1 MPRYG
6 LHGKMVAKPG
16 MGDALASILL
26 RAADALQDDPG
37 CELYVIHRSA
47 DEADSVWVS
56 EVWIDKA
63 AHRASLEAPE
73 TRAMIEEA
81 MPLIAE
87 ITGGTETVPVGGKG
101 LSQH

>member
-16 MGDALASILL
+16 MGDALASILG
-26 RAADALQDDPG
+26 AAYALQDDPG

-47 DEADSVWVS
+47 DEPDSVWVS
-56 EVWIDKA
+56 EVWVEQA
-63 AHRASLEAPE
+63 AHRASLETPE

-81 MPLIAE
+81 MPLM
-87 ITGGTETVPVGGKG
+87 PR
-101 LSQH
+101 SQVALRPCR

>member
-26 RAADALQDDPG
+26 RAADALQDDAG

-47 DEADSVWVS
+47 DEPDSVWVS
-56 EVWIDKA
+56 EVWVDQA
-63 AHRASLEAPE
+63 AHRASLEAPA

-87 ITGGTETVPVGGKG
+87 IPGGTETVPVGGKG